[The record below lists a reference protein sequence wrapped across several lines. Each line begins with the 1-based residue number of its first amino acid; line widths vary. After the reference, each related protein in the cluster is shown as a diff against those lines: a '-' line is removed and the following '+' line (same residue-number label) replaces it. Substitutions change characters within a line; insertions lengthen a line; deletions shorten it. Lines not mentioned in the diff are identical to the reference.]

1 MAEIH
6 TDIDRMIMQAQYLLA
21 MNQSPVDTDMTDMER
36 KQYQD
41 QIKELIQTVK
51 TLLDANVTLGEKQKE
66 AEAKAQKSDARI
78 AELQAQVDK
87 LNGEL
92 QARRRKIHGKNSE
105 KKSGAKSGDK
115 GKTKDEAEDDYINNG
130 CQQSKESEESSDE
143 ESGESSEATNPKGDL
158 SKRPDHYNTM
168 QAETCVVHEC
178 DLEKVKAMGLTFLRY
193 TRPVDQ
199 FDLLALY
206 SPCGPV

>member
-1 MAEIH
+1 MADKH

-21 MNQSPVDTDMTDMER
+21 MNQSPADTGMTDMER

-51 TLLDANVTLGEKQKE
+51 TLLDANVSLGEKQKE
-66 AEAKAQKSDARI
+66 AEAKVQKSDARI

-105 KKSGAKSGDK
+105 KKSGAKSVDK
-115 GKTKDEAEDDYINNG
+115 GKTKDEAEDGYIKNG
-130 CQQSKESEESSDE
+130 CQQSKGSKESEEASDE
-143 ESGESSEATNPKGDL
+143 ESDEFSEATNPKGDL

-168 QAETCVVHEC
+168 QAET
-178 DLEKVKAMGLTFLRY
+178 
-193 TRPVDQ
+193 
-199 FDLLALY
+199 
-206 SPCGPV
+206 

>member
-66 AEAKAQKSDARI
+66 AEAKARKSPLARMAVPI
-78 AELQAQVDK
+78 
-87 LNGEL
+87 
-92 QARRRKIHGKNSE
+92 
-105 KKSGAKSGDK
+105 
-115 GKTKDEAEDDYINNG
+115 
-130 CQQSKESEESSDE
+130 
-143 ESGESSEATNPKGDL
+143 
-158 SKRPDHYNTM
+158 
-168 QAETCVVHEC
+168 
-178 DLEKVKAMGLTFLRY
+178 
-193 TRPVDQ
+193 
-199 FDLLALY
+199 LY
-206 SPCGPV
+206 HWIWIK

>member
-78 AELQAQVDK
+78 AELYI
-87 LNGEL
+87 E
-92 QARRRKIHGKNSE
+92 RRYFLFVTYLIISRYRK
-105 KKSGAKSGDK
+105 
-115 GKTKDEAEDDYINNG
+115 T
-130 CQQSKESEESSDE
+130 Q
-143 ESGESSEATNPKGDL
+143 T
-158 SKRPDHYNTM
+158 
-168 QAETCVVHEC
+168 
-178 DLEKVKAMGLTFLRY
+178 
-193 TRPVDQ
+193 
-199 FDLLALY
+199 
-206 SPCGPV
+206 

>member
-66 AEAKAQKSDARI
+66 AE
-78 AELQAQVDK
+78 
-87 LNGEL
+87 
-92 QARRRKIHGKNSE
+92 
-105 KKSGAKSGDK
+105 
-115 GKTKDEAEDDYINNG
+115 DDYIKNG

-143 ESGESSEATNPKGDL
+143 ESYESSEATNPKGYLSNLTTKVCYYLYGSRRQEVIKEFLGDIEVRNPYQCYTTSI
-158 SKRPDHYNTM
+158 SKRRH
-168 QAETCVVHEC
+168 C
-178 DLEKVKAMGLTFLRY
+178 
-193 TRPVDQ
+193 
-199 FDLLALY
+199 
-206 SPCGPV
+206 